1 MPDDDL
7 QPDRSLRRP
16 PPAGMREVVQR
27 AGRRRRRAVLGG
39 GMLALVVLAAVPV
52 GALALRDDARD
63 TLLADGDSSPST
75 APAEPAPADP
85 CPTDVPRDSPSG
97 IPAVPAPP
105 PAGFAGSLVP
115 DQVPTAV
122 TICRYADTSPGSG
135 SASASS
141 EPDGLQGEREL
152 LGGLEN
158 LPADLAVP
166 AGLETGTCTLIG
178 GGVVP
183 HLLRLSYPTG
193 TLWLS
198 TTSDPNNCSL
208 VSNGE
213 FTSAVYVGQQVSAS
227 YEAREWVADPQTE
240 GPSPSA
246 CAFARSGR
254 AGQERAFVPTG
265 WATLTVCQGGDGTDM
280 TARPIADDRARDV
293 TDLLNALDSEP
304 GEGGFGASCSD
315 QLKVEGDDDRS
326 RSLHWSYPTGRD
338 VVVVPFIGCDP
349 PLGNGSLSADATAEQ
364 QEELLRL
371 LEEG

>member
-85 CPTDVPRDSPSG
+85 CPTDVPRDNPSR

-105 PAGFAGSLVP
+105 PADFAGSLVP

-166 AGLETGTCTLIG
+166 AGLEIGLCTAIG
-178 GGVVP
+178 GAVIPYLV
-183 HLLRLSYPTG
+183 RLTYPAG
-193 TLWLS
+193 TVWLS
-198 TTSDPNNCSL
+198 TMSEVNGCSL

-213 FTSAVYVGQQVSAS
+213 FTSPVYVAGQVARS
-227 YEAREWVADPQTE
+227 YDAGSWVPDAPRDG
-240 GPSPSA
+240 GPTPSA
-246 CAFARSGR
+246 CGSTPSGR
-254 AGQERAFVPTG
+254 AGAERDLVPAGWTG
-265 WATLTVCQGGDGTDM
+265 LSLCEGSGSAQTS
-280 TARPIADDRARDV
+280 RPVSDDRAGAV

-326 RSLHWSYPTGRD
+326 RSLHWRYPTGRD